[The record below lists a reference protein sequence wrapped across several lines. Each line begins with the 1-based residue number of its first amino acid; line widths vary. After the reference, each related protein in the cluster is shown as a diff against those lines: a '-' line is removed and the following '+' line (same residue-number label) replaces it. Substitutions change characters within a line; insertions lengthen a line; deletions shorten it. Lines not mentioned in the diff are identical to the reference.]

1 MVLLNTSRSTR
12 YASEQRRGAREGQA
26 IAEMAIV
33 MPVLLLLVFGIIEM
47 SNAWRTHQVVTN
59 ITREG
64 ARKAIL
70 PTTLTPAEVRT
81 VVLDGLSSQGMSPPD
96 TIIVKCNGADGVCNG
111 TGQEALVRIEYP
123 FSFRLLGPIVTWAC
137 GSGCGS
143 SFGTITIGS
152 TTVMRRE

>member
-1 MVLLNTSRSTR
+1 MNTSRSTR
-12 YASEQRRGAREGQA
+12 HAPALRRGAQEGQA

-33 MPVLLLLVFGIIEM
+33 MPILLILVFGIIEM

-59 ITREG
+59 LTREG
-64 ARKAIL
+64 ARTAIL
-70 PTTLTPAEVRT
+70 PTTDATSDVTSVILG
-81 VVLDGLSSQGMSPPD
+81 GLSAQGMSAPD

-137 GSGCGS
+137 GSGCAS